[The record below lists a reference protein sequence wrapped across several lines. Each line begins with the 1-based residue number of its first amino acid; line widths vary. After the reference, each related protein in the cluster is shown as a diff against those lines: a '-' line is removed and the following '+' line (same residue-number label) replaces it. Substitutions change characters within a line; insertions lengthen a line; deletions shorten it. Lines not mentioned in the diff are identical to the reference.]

1 MSWFYVIGLLVAA
14 ELLIFLLV
22 ALIQAEKF

>member
-22 ALIQAEKF
+22 ALIQPEKV

>member
-22 ALIQAEKF
+22 ALIQPEKF

>member
-1 MSWFYVIGLLVAA
+1 MSWIYVIGLVVAA
-14 ELLIFLLV
+14 ELLIFLAV

>member
-1 MSWFYVIGLLVAA
+1 MSWLYVFGLVIAA

>member
-1 MSWFYVIGLLVAA
+1 MSWFYVFGLLVAA

>member
-1 MSWFYVIGLLVAA
+1 MSWFYVFGLVVAA
-14 ELLIFLLV
+14 ELLIFLVV